1 VVGATLHRQPAQEG
15 RVLHRIEVVGVLE
28 LGLLGGQHEAALH
41 CHHRRHALQAERFRQ
56 PHAPVLRPQRL
67 RTEQVPEVAEGVEVV
82 FADLQPVAEADAE
95 LVGAVGGA
103 QELGFVDADDLVV
116 LADGREGGLADADDA
131 DVLGLD
137 DLDAGAA
144 FQPGDQGGGR
154 HPAGAAAA
162 DNDDAVK
169 FL

>member
-1 VVGATLHRQPAQEG
+1 
-15 RVLHRIEVVGVLE
+15 
-28 LGLLGGQHEAALH
+28 
-41 CHHRRHALQAERFRQ
+41 LQAERFRQ

-116 LADGREGGLADADDA
+116 LADGRKGSLADADA
-131 DVLGLD
+131 AD